1 MGAYIRDLD
10 AHEDRMKLKVEMLD
24 ERERTGRKG
33 SATVSALTPTTVPTS
48 TISSA
53 RLPFDFVKSS
63 SFKAILSPVQPSAPA
78 PAPNSAPSS
87 IPSTPDSI
95 PDSIHIPLMAHSSLP
110 HISTEADRTFS
121 SISTSTSDLSHI
133 VICASCSSKPS
144 TVGKSNNIVK
154 NRSIGTETE
163 TEIESEIKVATKA
176 MADSG
181 SSRITEENKKIQ
193 GISPT
198 IFGEK
203 KDKMTQTLKVAEPLK
218 IETISQA
225 VTATKVLNLEPE
237 RKKSSPPIIAVKKL
251 SKIIMKEDIP
261 FEEVLLP
268 VEKRELEGV
277 QILGTLIDK
286 GHRDNVEKVVVSKE
300 LKEIEG
306 RASESVSHFGP
317 ESGILTKLDDE
328 TAIND
333 ENSDTEDDEEGER
346 EADQEREG
354 EREEGGD
361 KEGEEENNGG
371 KEEMGEV
378 GVRERRIRNS
388 RMAPTSGLDTNS

>member
-33 SATVSALTPTTVPTS
+33 SATISALTPTAVPTS

-63 SFKAILSPVQPSAPA
+63 SFKAILSPVQPSA

-251 SKIIMKEDIP
+251 SKDIP

-268 VEKRELEGV
+268 VERELEGV

-286 GHRDNVEKVVVSKE
+286 GHRDSVEKVVVSKE
-300 LKEIEG
+300 LKEIEERG
-306 RASESVSHFGP
+306 SESVSNFGP
-317 ESGILTKLDDE
+317 ESGILTILDDE